1 MTAFLVFGRRTGT
14 AASPAGESSKEGLMY
29 GYEQMCSFKNL
40 YNAHLAARRGKRD
53 KAEVIRFEMNLAEN
67 LCNLQKELTEKT
79 YYPRGYKHFMIYEPK
94 ARSIYAPDY
103 ADRVVQHCLCDNI
116 LMPTFERR
124 LIYDNAACRIGKG
137 THFSMDRLSG
147 FMREFY
153 QKHGTE
159 GYFLKCD
166 VRKYFD
172 SISHTILKQKLSK
185 VFDGEIF
192 MLLCRIIDSYE
203 TSKDAGLPLGN
214 QASQWFA
221 LYYLD
226 GVDRLIKER
235 LRIKFYVRYMD
246 DFILIHSD
254 KNYLHNCLGEI
265 RQLCETGLKIELN
278 EKTQIFP
285 VKNGVDYLGWHFYL
299 TETGK
304 VIRKLRTSNKRRL
317 KRRMRKKAQDYH
329 DYLLNFDDIKRS
341 SASTNGHLSHG
352 HTYRL
357 RQKLA
362 WEMAYTR
369 GDGEDVKTNQIRS
382 DMT

>member
-1 MTAFLVFGRRTGT
+1 MC
-14 AASPAGESSKEGLMY
+14 
-29 GYEQMCSFKNL
+29 GYEEMCSFQNL
-40 YNAHLAARRGKRD
+40 YNAHRAARRGKRD
-53 KAEVIRFEMNLAEN
+53 KTEVIKFEMNLAEN
-67 LCNLQKELTEKT
+67 LCKLQKELTERT
-79 YYPRGYKHFMIYEPK
+79 YRPCGYKHFMIYEPK

-116 LMPTFERR
+116 LMPMLERR
-124 LIYDNAACRIGKG
+124 LIYDNAACRIEKG

-147 FMREFY
+147 FIRELY
-153 QKHGTE
+153 KKHGTE

-172 SISHTILKQKLSK
+172 SINHSVLKQKLSK

-192 MLLCRIIDSYE
+192 ILLCRIINSYE
-203 TSKDAGLPLGN
+203 TTKDVGLPLGN

-226 GVDRLIKER
+226 SVDRLIKER
-235 LRIKFYVRYMD
+235 LQIKFYVRYMD
-246 DFILIHSD
+246 DFVLIHND
-254 KNYLHNCLGEI
+254 KDYLRYCLNEI
-265 RQLCETGLKIELN
+265 QRVCNAELNIELN

-317 KRRMRKKAQDYH
+317 KRRMNKKAQDYH
-329 DYLLNFDDIKRS
+329 DYLLDIDDIKRS
-341 SASTNGHLSHG
+341 LASTNGHLSHG

-357 RQKLA
+357 RARLSWKTVYTHGDKEDTKSNQQGGYVNGKQK
-362 WEMAYTR
+362 T
-369 GDGEDVKTNQIRS
+369 
-382 DMT
+382 